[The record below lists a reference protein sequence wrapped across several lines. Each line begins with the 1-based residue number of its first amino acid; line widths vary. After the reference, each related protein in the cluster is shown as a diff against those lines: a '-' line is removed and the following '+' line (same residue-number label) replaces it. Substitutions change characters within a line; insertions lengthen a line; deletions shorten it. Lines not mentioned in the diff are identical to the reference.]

1 MEYANLECTVYLQGS
16 DKVKYV
22 IIRPSK
28 LFLVKKVNDNEIKVE
43 EYKDPNTEIKNKY
56 IMVDDKK
63 LTVYSVKDN
72 YQDARKLCN
81 AYNR

>member
-1 MEYANLECTVYLQGS
+1 M
-16 DKVKYV
+16 KYI

-28 LFLVKKVNDNEIKVE
+28 LFVVKKVNDNEIHLE
-43 EYKDPNTEIKNKY
+43 TYKDPNTEIKNKY

-72 YQDARKLCN
+72 YEDARKLCN